1 MSRRVRLAIGAAAF
15 IAVAL
20 LTALVVWAWYDQM
33 EQVSQAR
40 YQQSEQLR
48 DNPMLAATLLLQA
61 HHYSVRNVPTLDELL
76 RQPLPD
82 GTLLLADQGGQM
94 TPQQMAPLLQ
104 WVARGN
110 TLIAVP
116 QWAPHQVAVP
126 AARPAPPGRP
136 PGGGR
141 TPLATL
147 LEVDPLGTRYGIA
160 LGYHSKARSDC
171 ADAAVPAPAT
181 RKPNDDGDRAGDED
195 DAVRAAPANRRHIA
209 CIALDTPYPLAL
221 EADNTA
227 LDPAGDAAPQP
238 LWSDSDGLAVR
249 GYAEGRG
256 VVVLMAH
263 PYFGHADL
271 RRYDHAELLLALAR
285 LHPGAGQFTIVRQL
299 TLPTWYGALWRAAW
313 PFLSALALLVALLLW
328 RALRRFGPLLPQ
340 AAQPRRALL
349 EHIDAS
355 GNWLWQASGGREL
368 LLAAARGLTDDAL
381 RRRAPALAQLD
392 LPQRIAELARRH
404 AYPVADLQLAL
415 ADAAASRPPTF
426 TRQIALL
433 QQLRTHYER

>member
-1 MSRRVRLAIGAAAF
+1 MSRRARIAIGSAVAL
-15 IAVAL
+15 AVAL
-20 LTALVVWAWYDQM
+20 LAALVVWAWYDQM
-33 EQVSQAR
+33 EAVLQAR
-40 YQQSEQLR
+40 YQQSDQLR

-61 HHYSVRNVPTLDELL
+61 HHYQVNNVPTLDELL
-76 RQPLPD
+76 RHPLPD
-82 GTLLLADQGGQM
+82 GTLLLADAGGQM
-94 TPQQMAPLLQ
+94 TRQQMAALLQ

-116 QWAPHQVAVP
+116 QWTPHQVAAP
-126 AARPAPPGRP
+126 APRSAPPGRL

-141 TPLATL
+141 APLAAL
-147 LEVDPLGTRYGIA
+147 LEVDPLDTRYGVA

-171 ADAAVPAPAT
+171 GDASAPAPAPVT
-181 RKPNDDGDRAGDED
+181 RPRDDSD
-195 DAVRAAPANRRHIA
+195 DDQRRVAAANRRRIA
-209 CIALDTPYPLAL
+209 CVTLDTPYPLAL

-227 LDPAGDAAPQP
+227 LDTVGDAAPQP

-256 VVVLMAH
+256 VVVMMAH
-263 PYFGHADL
+263 PYFGHVEL

-285 LHPGAGQFTIVRQL
+285 LHPGRFTIVRQL

-313 PFLSALALLVALLLW
+313 PCLCALAWLVALLLW

-355 GNWLWQASGGREL
+355 GNWLWQADGGRQL
-368 LLAAARGLTDDAL
+368 LLDAARGLTDDAL

-404 AYPVADLQLAL
+404 AYSRADLQLAL
-415 ADAAASRPPTF
+415 ADAAARRPQVF
-426 TRQIALL
+426 TRQIELL